1 MYACGADS
9 YGKNQIYMTYDGI
22 KWYASLYDLDTTWG
36 AYWNGETMV
45 PYDYPREKFEDRIQ
59 DRQGNLLFERIE
71 QLFYPE
77 LQARWAE
84 LKQSALSM
92 PNIINRFENFS

>member
-1 MYACGADS
+1 MYVCGADS

-59 DRQGNLLFERIE
+59 DR
-71 QLFYPE
+71 
-77 LQARWAE
+77 
-84 LKQSALSM
+84 
-92 PNIINRFENFS
+92 